1 MPGHATTADYPLVHE
16 KTAQA
21 VQCLRDLNLGAW
33 LLMGRETLEMAD
45 PSLALVVGTTVTW
58 ISIFVIGADGSKTAI
73 VGTYDVPNLQNTAN
87 FDHVLDYVGS
97 PKDVLLDTLRRTDPQ
112 SIAINISPSDKMA
125 DGLTVGLYTKLQEY
139 LRGTPYADR
148 LVPSDKLVAA
158 VRGRKSPAEIARVRA
173 AIQTTLGL
181 FERVGQFLR
190 PGQTES
196 EIHRFVTDLVEGQ
209 GLTMAWDADYC
220 PTVHNGARPIGHT
233 KAADY
238 PVTPG
243 TVVHMDLGVKQDGY
257 CSDLQRLWYVSRG
270 PGDTPPAELTRAFE
284 TVVAAI
290 QAGADVLKPGI
301 AGWEVDAVA
310 RKVITDAGYPEYLH
324 AFGHHV
330 GRAVHDGA
338 GILGPRWER
347 YGETPNYPVEAG
359 NIFTLELGVEVPG
372 VGYVALEEDV
382 LVTET
387 GMEWLA
393 PPQTEL
399 MVV

>member
-1 MPGHATTADYPLVHE
+1 MTSYTPATHYAIVHE

-21 VQCLRDLNLGAW
+21 VAALRELDLGAW

-58 ISIFVIGADGSKTAI
+58 ISAFIIPAQGEKIAI
-73 VGTYDVPNLQNTAN
+73 VGTYDVPNLQGTGN
-87 FDHVLDYVGS
+87 FDRVLDYVGS
-97 PKDVLLDTLRRTDPQ
+97 PRDALLDSLRQLDPQ
-112 SIAINISPSDKMA
+112 SIAINISTSDKMA
-125 DGLTVGLYTKLQEY
+125 DGLTTGLYLKLQEY
-139 LRGTPYADR
+139 LAGTPYAER
-148 LVPSDKLVAA
+148 LVPSDRLVSA
-158 VRGRKSPAEIARVRA
+158 VRARKSLTEVARVQA
-173 AIQTTLGL
+173 AIDTTLGIFDQVTQYL
-181 FERVGQFLR
+181 K
-190 PGQTES
+190 PGQTEA
-196 EIHRFVTDLVEGQ
+196 EIHRLVTDLVEGQ
-209 GLTMAWDADYC
+209 GLTMAWDPEYC

-233 KAADY
+233 TAEDY
-238 PVTPG
+238 QVTPG

-284 TVVAAI
+284 TVVRAI
-290 QAGADVLKPGI
+290 QEGSKVLKPGI
-301 AGWEVDAVA
+301 MGWEVDAVA

-347 YGETPNYPVEAG
+347 YGETPYYPVEPG
-359 NIFTLELGVEVPG
+359 NIFTLELGVNVPG
-372 VGYVALEEDV
+372 IGYVGLEEDV

-387 GMEWLA
+387 GFEWLA